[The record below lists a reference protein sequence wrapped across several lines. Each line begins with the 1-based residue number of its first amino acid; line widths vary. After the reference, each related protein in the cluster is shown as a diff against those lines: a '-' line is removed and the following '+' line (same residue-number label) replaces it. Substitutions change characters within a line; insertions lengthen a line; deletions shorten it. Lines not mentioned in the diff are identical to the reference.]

1 MSGDKDWLVAESGLP
16 PIISVV
22 GTSNVGKT
30 TLILKLIAE
39 LKRRGYRV
47 ATLKHDVHGFEMDQ
61 PGKDSWRHA
70 QAGSDVVFLASP
82 RKLAMV
88 RALDRELSIDE
99 IARFAVDVDILLTE
113 GYKRADKPK
122 IEVSRRAKGAGL
134 VSDPKDLVAVAT
146 DHPIALDVPQF
157 DLDDAAGLV
166 DLIEKR
172 FLHPGS

>member
-1 MSGDKDWLVAESGLP
+1 VAEPSLP

-22 GTSNVGKT
+22 GTSKVGKT
-30 TLILKLIAE
+30 TLMLKLIVE

-82 RKLAMV
+82 RKLAMI
-88 RALDRELSIDE
+88 RSLDRELSIDE
-99 IARFAVDVDILLTE
+99 IARFAGGVDILLTE
-113 GYKRADKPK
+113 GYKRGDKPK
-122 IEVSRRAKGAGL
+122 IEVSRQARGAEL
-134 VSDPKDLVAVAT
+134 VSDPKDLVALAT

-157 DLDDAAGLV
+157 GLDDAVGLV
-166 DLIEKR
+166 DLIEGR
-172 FLHPGS
+172 FLHPST

>member
-1 MSGDKDWLVAESGLP
+1 VAEPSLP

-22 GTSNVGKT
+22 GTSKVGKT
-30 TLILKLIAE
+30 TLMLKLIAE

-82 RKLAMV
+82 HKLAML
-88 RALDRELSIDE
+88 RSLDRELSIDE
-99 IARFAVDVDILLTE
+99 IAQFAVGVDILLTE

-122 IEVSRRAKGAGL
+122 IEVSRQARGADL
-134 VSDPKDLVAVAT
+134 VSDPNDLVALAT

-157 DLDDAAGLV
+157 GLDDDVGLV
-166 DLIEKR
+166 DLIERR
-172 FLHPGS
+172 FLRPSH